1 MTKKVNILLIVL
13 VALLTATRLSSA
25 ADQWADVKS
34 AGVLRFGVAPDYYPF
49 VYTEG
54 TDLDGLD
61 IALVKEMGSRLGI
74 EIKPINMAFD
84 GLIDAILIDQVDL
97 IGGGFSIT
105 DERLKSIDY
114 TNAYY
119 QAGGVILCRAGNPV
133 TEENIRNFKLG
144 VLKGTSFEQW
154 VATNL
159 LMGGKISPINIFTFS
174 KNEDTIRAL
183 KDGQVDMV
191 LIDEDVYRSQ
201 YKNDSSIILV
211 NSNVMN
217 EKYAYGAQKGSTL
230 IPELNNVMREMFKDG
245 TAQKIADEYFAR
257 DYSDRIAPSITRPV
271 QAYNPVTA
279 PAEDIVISREVS
291 PAEVEGPR
299 ANNQP
304 GCRNGMMFVSDVSI
318 PDRTVLLP
326 NMSATKTWNIQNTG
340 TCTWDSTYSFN
351 YVKGSVFGPTSV
363 KITKLVAPG
372 EKYEVSVPF
381 TTPASNGEYTA
392 WWQMRGT
399 EGNNFGQTIWY
410 DFLVNGTSGS
420 SDQKVSQGTPQI
432 LKWYPDFYSTDN
444 GKCPKTYYQVT
455 NAYQVEFYINN
466 QYVDSSRNLSG
477 YTYLCPPK
485 KSGTYTFGIV
495 AVGETRTSTAYNFI
509 DSTNYASPAVGVN
522 ADWPH
527 WTQEMDHRTY
537 GLK

>member
-13 VALLTATRLSSA
+13 VVLLMATSLSSA

-84 GLIDAILIDQVDL
+84 GLIDALLIDQVDL

-201 YKNDSSIILV
+201 YKNDSFIILV

-271 QAYNPVTA
+271 QAYNPITA

-444 GKCPKTYYQVT
+444 GKCPKTYYQVE

>member
-13 VALLTATRLSSA
+13 VALLTATSLSSA

-84 GLIDAILIDQVDL
+84 GLIDALLIDQVDL

-217 EKYAYGAQKGSTL
+217 EKYAYGAQKGSAL

-271 QAYNPVTA
+271 QAYNPITA

-444 GKCPKTYYQVT
+444 GKCPKTYYQVE

>member
-304 GCRNGMMFVSDVSI
+304 GCRNGMMLVSDVSI

>member
-13 VALLTATRLSSA
+13 VVLLMATSLSSA

-84 GLIDAILIDQVDL
+84 GLIDALLIDQVDL

-217 EKYAYGAQKGSTL
+217 EKYAYGAQKGSAL

-271 QAYNPVTA
+271 QAYNPITA

-444 GKCPKTYYQVT
+444 GKCPKTYYQVE